1 MSELEDEDETSG
13 FMSCSWLPGIFEENE
28 AIKLKS
34 LLNLREGPFEDGGP
48 TERSKRCTDLLPL
61 YEICC
66 PSQLIKEGSN

>member
-48 TERSKRCTDLLPL
+48 TERSKRGKRM
-61 YEICC
+61 ENERGG
-66 PSQLIKEGSN
+66 KEEMH